1 MDELVDFSSC
11 PENPFRAFG
20 GGNGRKIS
28 VSYKGTDYL
37 LKFLPRKIGTG
48 SYKNSAVSEYLGCH
62 VFNILNIPA
71 QSTILGFYEKDGQR
85 HDVVACKDFNANG
98 FHLME
103 FDKLKNSCFHSSSEG
118 KGVELTSI
126 LEAIDEQS
134 LVSKGELKRFFWD
147 MFIVDAFIGNFDRHN
162 GNWGLLVNEEL
173 RMARIAPVYDC
184 GSCLY
189 PQANERDKAA
199 ILADEKEIENRVFVF
214 PTSAVKEEN
223 VKINYFDFISSLKNP
238 DCNKALLRI
247 APRIKFEKISELIN
261 NTPSLS
267 DLDRKF
273 YLTMLKARK
282 ERILDFSLERLRSM
296 KIDQK
301 MQRSPVSLSR

>member
-1 MDELVDFSSC
+1 MDDLIDFSSC

-28 VSYKGTDYL
+28 IRYQGQNYI
-37 LKFLPRKIGTG
+37 LKFLPRKFGTG

-62 VFNILNIPA
+62 IFNMLGIPA
-71 QSTILGFYEKDGQR
+71 QRTILGVYEKDGQM

-103 FDKLKNSCFHSSSEG
+103 FYNLKNTCFHSSSEG
-118 KGVELTSI
+118 KGVELSSI
-126 LEAIDEQS
+126 LEAIDEQR
-134 LVSKGELKRFFWD
+134 LIPRGELKMFFWD

-162 GNWGLLVNEEL
+162 GNWGLLVNEE
-173 RMARIAPVYDC
+173 RVAARIAPVYDC

-189 PQANERDKAA
+189 PQANEKVKEE
-199 ILADEKEIENRVFVF
+199 ILADEKEIANRIFVF
-214 PTSAVKEEN
+214 PTSAIKEN
-223 VKINYFDFISSLKNP
+223 DIKINYFDYISSLKNP

-247 APRIKFEKISELIN
+247 ASRIKFDKIKELIN
-261 NTPSLS
+261 NTPTLT

-273 YLTMLKARK
+273 YSTLLKARK
-282 ERILDFSLERLRSM
+282 ERILDFSVEKLRSRERVHNQA
-296 KIDQK
+296 KSFNGLT
-301 MQRSPVSLSR
+301 R